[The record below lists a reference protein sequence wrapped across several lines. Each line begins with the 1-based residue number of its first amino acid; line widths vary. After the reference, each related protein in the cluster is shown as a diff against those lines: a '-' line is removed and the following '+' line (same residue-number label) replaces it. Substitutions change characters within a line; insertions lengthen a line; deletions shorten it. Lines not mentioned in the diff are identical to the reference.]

1 MQMQKKLADEIIKPK
16 QKKQTKNTNR
26 KDSLILKSTLL
37 NYDSHKEILNFNRV
51 TRNFG
56 GGL

>member
-1 MQMQKKLADEIIKPK
+1 MQKKLADEIIKPK